1 MTQLLIT
8 FGYLQLLDLLTT
20 VAFLVQGVREA
31 NPLVRFAIG
40 VAPNPLTGLLAVK
53 IAAMLLGLYC
63 WRFGRNRV
71 LGRMNVMFALVVAW
85 NLTALIVG
93 SARVS

>member
-31 NPLVRFAIG
+31 NPLVRFAIE
-40 VAPNPLTGLLAVK
+40 VSPNPLTGLVAVK

-71 LGRMNVMFALVVAW
+71 LGRINVMFALVVAW

>member
-1 MTQLLIT
+1 MTKLLII
-8 FGYLQLLDLLTT
+8 FGYLQLLDFLTT

-31 NPLVRFAIG
+31 NPIVRFAIDLS
-40 VAPNPLTGLLAVK
+40 PNPLSGLLAVK
-53 IAAMLLGLYC
+53 VAAMLLGLYC

-71 LGRMNVMFALVVAW
+71 LQRMNVLFALVVAW

-93 SARVS
+93 SARVG